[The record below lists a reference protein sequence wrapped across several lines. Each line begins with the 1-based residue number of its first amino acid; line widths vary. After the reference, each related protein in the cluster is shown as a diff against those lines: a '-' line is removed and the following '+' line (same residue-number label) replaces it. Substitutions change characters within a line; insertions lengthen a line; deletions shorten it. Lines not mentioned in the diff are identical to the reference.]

1 MYQVSFSFQ
10 DGRKQI
16 EHFLCRSQEELR
28 RLKTANENLNFI
40 LQRLDTPLPNESILN
55 QIEGLNI
62 PDHKLCWQSWRL
74 DHSQGQSV
82 SSQDESFDESTIST
96 DDSVFVR
103 SPPKGT
109 GPGTG
114 LSQGPRSIS
123 LDEINQLS
131 TNQDTGYITQ
141 SSQIQNTSSANT
153 TKPRD
158 SFSKP
163 SFFNKWP
170 KFLQRKSSPRTS
182 ADVNKSAPNSPHLNR
197 RSANSPRFSEGDDL
211 SPFLKDPLQQG
222 RPFRKGKSE

>member
-1 MYQVSFSFQ
+1 M
-10 DGRKQI
+10 
-16 EHFLCRSQEELR
+16 CRSQEELR
-28 RLKTANENLNFI
+28 RLKTANDNLNYI

-74 DHSQGQSV
+74 DQSQGQSV
-82 SSQDESFDESTIST
+82 SSQDESFDETAT

-103 SPPKGT
+103 SPPKES

-131 TNQDTGYITQ
+131 SANQDTGYITQ
-141 SSQIQNTSSANT
+141 SSQIQNTSPANT

-182 ADVNKSAPNSPHLNR
+182 AEVNKSAPNSPHLNR

-222 RPFRKGKSE
+222 RPFRKGKPGPYQIFAQTVFS